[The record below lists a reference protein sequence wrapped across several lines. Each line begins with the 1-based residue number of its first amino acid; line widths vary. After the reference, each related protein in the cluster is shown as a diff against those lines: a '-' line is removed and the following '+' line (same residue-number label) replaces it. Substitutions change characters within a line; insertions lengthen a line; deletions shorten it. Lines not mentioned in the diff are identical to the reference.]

1 MLLKG
6 ANPNAIT
13 STPLVPDF
21 PEDDGTDETP
31 AFAQTPL
38 HVAIVNR
45 HKDVVQVFLNY
56 KGWYAMASYK
66 IALMSLLG
74 QREIG

>member
-6 ANPNAIT
+6 ANPNAVT
-13 STPLVPDF
+13 CMPLMPDF
-21 PEDDGTDETP
+21 QEDGGTDETP

-56 KGWYAMASYK
+56 KGSYCLASC
-66 IALMSLLG
+66 IVALIVVMS
-74 QREIG
+74 

>member
-6 ANPNAIT
+6 ANPNAVT

-31 AFAQTPL
+31 AYQQTPL

-56 KGWYAMASYK
+56 KGSYCLASRK
-66 IALMSLLG
+66 VSVIVLMSKLG
-74 QREIG
+74 